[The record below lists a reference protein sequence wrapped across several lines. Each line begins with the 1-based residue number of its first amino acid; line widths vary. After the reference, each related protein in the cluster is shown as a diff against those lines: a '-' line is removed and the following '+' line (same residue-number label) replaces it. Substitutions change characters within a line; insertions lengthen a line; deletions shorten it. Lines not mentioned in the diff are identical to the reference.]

1 MIDFLGMPPEKRF
14 EAACRDDILNQIVPS
29 DIRGLLSEIAT
40 LSKKLE
46 VATRAAWIEAEEKP
60 ATSSL
65 SVDGE
70 TS

>member
-40 LSKKLE
+40 LSKKIE
-46 VATRAAWIEAEEKP
+46 VAT
-60 ATSSL
+60 SCL
-65 SVDGE
+65 SVGGDE
-70 TS
+70 Q